1 MQSCLLTVKALA
13 DETRLRIVRILMT
26 GSYNVNEI
34 VSILSMGQSRVSR
47 HLRIL
52 SDAGLV
58 RAQRQGTWVYYGL
71 TRLWESES
79 ETGFLPSFADELSAD
94 PLQFTAADDRGIRSC
109 LRRRRKQAEQFFSTV
124 AERDDSQRDEIEG
137 PADHHPLVGE
147 LLSACSVNR
156 ELSTVVDLGTGTGRL
171 LPLLGRNARQVI
183 GIDGAREMLDVARRR
198 SEEAGAT
205 EVEFRLGSLE
215 HLPLG
220 DGEADAMV
228 ANMVLHHVANPL
240 EVLREVHRGL
250 APGGLF
256 LLADYQAHERE
267 SHREKLGDLWLGF
280 DRNELSGWL
289 ELAGFEIETERELA
303 GNRRRP
309 GVFVIAGNRKQV

>member
-1 MQSCLLTVKALA
+1 MQSCLSTVKALA

-26 GSYNVNEI
+26 GSYNVNEL
-34 VSILSMGQSRVSR
+34 VGILSMGQSRVSR
-47 HLRIL
+47 HLKIL

-71 TRLWESES
+71 TGLWESES

-94 PLQFTAADDRGIRSC
+94 PLRSIAADDRGIRSC

-124 AERDDSQRDEIEG
+124 AEREDSQRDEIEG
-137 PADHHPLVGE
+137 PADHHSLIGE
-147 LLSACSVNR
+147 LLSACSASR

-171 LPLLGRNARQVI
+171 LSLLGRNARQVV
-183 GIDGAREMLDVARRR
+183 GIDGAREMLEVARRR
-198 SEEAGAT
+198 SEEAGAM

-309 GVFVIAGNRKQV
+309 GVFVLAVHRKQV